1 MTAGDVHTTTNPKL
15 SREPSSKGPTST
27 TKSAKK
33 MKTSPILLSTLNIIA
48 GLPSVYSLAFSQRPA
63 TQTPTNP
70 HPHHVEVPS
79 PFLSR
84 RKALANS
91 SGMALTA
98 LGVLVATYPTS
109 VQATES
115 TLSTSSNENTLTV
128 QAILQA
134 LRTVPTFCIVND
146 EGAAYMLYK
155 PNEGFAKGYAFMT
168 YEGADTV
175 LKDALVTAEKGGY
188 LNTWSTATITVVPAD
203 IAMRLTLQPRERT
216 SQKDQKSS
224 SILFLIP
231 GASDREA
238 ALQIDRTKFSDQG
251 KVPVFYLDT
260 YRNNQGYLPLYF
272 NPRNLV
278 ADWQRS
284 TNNTDS
290 NAVPPRIQVIDLVTL
305 FGLVVRGRTAEV
317 PTVLRNNPLV
327 FVPNA
332 EVVQKAKE
340 LQKKGNLAPYKLDRM
355 VV

>member
-1 MTAGDVHTTTNPKL
+1 
-15 SREPSSKGPTST
+15 
-27 TKSAKK
+27 
-33 MKTSPILLSTLNIIA
+33 MKTFPILLSPLIIV
-48 GLPSVYSLAFSQRPA
+48 GLPSVYSLAFPQRPSS
-63 TQTPTNP
+63 QTPPAPTLAKRTNHHHANVP
-70 HPHHVEVPS
+70 HP
-79 PFLSR
+79 LSR
-84 RKALANS
+84 RKALVDS
-91 SGMALTA
+91 SGMALAT
-98 LGVLVATYPTS
+98 LGLLVATQPMGA
-109 VQATES
+109 QATE
-115 TLSTSSNENTLTV
+115 TLATSSNENTLTV
-128 QAILQA
+128 QTILQA

-168 YEGADTV
+168 YEGADVV

-260 YRNNQGYLPLYF
+260 YRNNQGALPLYF
-272 NPRNLV
+272 NPRDLV

-284 TNNTDS
+284 TNADS
-290 NAVPPRIQVIDLVTL
+290 NAIPPRIQVIDLVTL

-317 PTVLRNNPLV
+317 PAVLRNNPLV

-340 LQKKGNLAPYKLDRM
+340 LQKGGNLAPYKLDRM